1 MACRPVRP
9 RRDLQDPA
17 ARATQSRP
25 GRDPGVFADLQTSL
39 PRVIHYLMNDTV
51 TVHGDTA
58 RGEFKGIAAIWAGT
72 RRHLAF
78 GVYTGDF
85 VRLDGRWHFQN
96 WQFDLASPP
105 PGSTEQ

>member
-1 MACRPVRP
+1 M
-9 RRDLQDPA
+9 
-17 ARATQSRP
+17 
-25 GRDPGVFADLQTSL
+25 